1 MKQLGICVR
10 QRTRLCLDLVPDLV
24 TRLRMYFR
32 GIGTRGNKTEH
43 HNEERFYLH
52 TESFHNGF
60 MNIRRIQTDDVA
72 VTRLNSRNNYVHRL
86 LTQA

>member
-10 QRTRLCLDLVPDLV
+10 QRTRLCLDFVPDLV

-32 GIGTRGNKTEH
+32 GIGTRGNKTEQP
-43 HNEERFYLH
+43 NEEWFHSH